1 MRYGASQEFRTPWET
16 TPHWR
21 QYVPPITFGCPC
33 RINHMIQTIF
43 HIQFIENECHIV
55 AATFELRYPV
65 VMPKTTQAFVL
76 ETLQPVGIHA
86 SSVFI
91 CYDGDPSGHKADL
104 RDGITLEETGKEART
119 THYHIGRE
127 YDRFICSPA
136 GFSVSAFHRVWPAEL

>member
-1 MRYGASQEFRTPWET
+1 
-16 TPHWR
+16 
-21 QYVPPITFGCPC
+21 
-33 RINHMIQTIF
+33 MIQTIF